1 MTDELNGAET
11 EWIPTG
17 LQTMGA
23 PIIADLDYRESDDLL
38 VAATHGRGIFVG
50 QVPPLKVSNDEN
62 LAPLVFDKKIQLL
75 GNYPNPFNPST
86 QITFELSVPAR
97 VQLEVYDIQGR
108 KIVELLSGNVLPAGR
123 HEQLFDADRLSSGTY
138 FYRLQAFSLGGKM
151 LVNTTRTMS
160 LVK

>member
-1 MTDELNGAET
+1 M
-11 EWIPTG
+11 
-17 LQTMGA
+17 
-23 PIIADLDYRESDDLL
+23 
-38 VAATHGRGIFVG
+38 
-50 QVPPLKVSNDEN
+50 
-62 LAPLVFDKKIQLL
+62 
-75 GNYPNPFNPST
+75 
-86 QITFELSVPAR
+86 
-97 VQLEVYDIQGR
+97 QLEVYDIQGR